1 MRRKRV
7 EAHPRWDALERFG
20 LAHSSVGEHYL
31 DTVGVSSSNL
41 LGPISQFAPDMKAHS
56 SVGEHYLDTVG
67 VSSSNL
73 LGPIDEPPEM
83 GVFVYLRHAKRRVV
97 LTCKTCGF
105 VYIGAVCRPFGGGS
119 RAFARQFR

>member
-41 LGPISQFAPDMKAHS
+41 LGPM
-56 SVGEHYLDTVG
+56 
-67 VSSSNL
+67 N
-73 LGPIDEPPEM
+73 EPPEM